1 MYLTTVTTSA
11 TLKKKLESSRKK
23 QIVEHTVEEAVRR
36 NPVEVEAVVKS
47 WFDKVNDVTKDASK
61 ILPRREDKSK
71 EEGKGNNQRCFM
83 GLCPNLIRR
92 HQISRKASKA
102 LPIVVRTREEG
113 NFEKVCY
120 RITPQGIG
128 AVKGFEFFESRTLAA
143 DEIMNALNDA
153 DVNLIG
159 VYGMGGVGKT
169 TLVKQIAAQVR
180 ECGIVKL
187 VVMATVTHN
196 PDLKTVQQ
204 QIADWLDYK
213 FDVESVEVRAAR
225 LSERIKREEKI
236 LIILDD
242 IWAAIKLEEVGIPY
256 GLDHKGSKILMTSRN
271 QSVLLEMGVQRDV
284 LLEVLQ
290 HQEAW
295 NLFEKIVGDL
305 KDSNL

>member
-1 MYLTTVTTSA
+1 MEIV
-11 TLKKKLESSRKK
+11 SSIASKVFELLVDP
-23 QIVEHTVEEAVRR
+23 IR
-36 NPVEVEAVVKS
+36 NPVEEVEADVPR
-47 WFDKVNDVTKDASK
+47 WFTKVNNVTEDATK
-61 ILPRREDKSK
+61 ILLQHEDKAKRS
-71 EEGKGNNQRCFM
+71 CFM

-92 HQISRKASKA
+92 HQISRKASQA
-102 LPIVVRTREEG
+102 LPIVVEAREEG
-113 NFEKVCY
+113 NFEKVSY

-128 AVKGFEFFESRTLAA
+128 AVKGFEAFESRTSAV
-143 DEIMNALNDA
+143 EQIMNALKDA

-180 ECGIVKL
+180 EYGIFKL
-187 VVMATVTHN
+187 VVIATVTHS
-196 PDLKTVQQ
+196 PELKKVQQ
-204 QIADWLDYK
+204 EIADWLDYK

-271 QSVLLEMGVQRDV
+271 QSVLLEMEVQRDV

-295 NLFEKIVGDL
+295 NLFEKIVEILKIPTYDL
-305 KDSNL
+305 